1 MNVKCDETQIEKVLA
16 YIRSGKSVR
25 KSCEL
30 VGVPVPTFLK
40 NVDGDQYARARDAQ
54 ADAHFDEMTELEEE
68 CRSGELDPAAFR
80 ALLDSRKWRLARMR
94 PKLYGDKATVDMTS
108 SDGSMSHTPAVV
120 IDFSGMTPES
130 INELGRALI
139 EGGEE

>member
-1 MNVKCDETQIEKVLA
+1 MSGLTEDHIASVLA
-16 YIRSGKSVR
+16 HISSGRSVR

-40 NVDGDQYARARDAQ
+40 NVDRDQYARARDAQ
-54 ADAHFDEMTELEEE
+54 ADAHFDEMTELEEQ

-94 PKLYGDKATVDMTS
+94 PKIYGDKSTG
-108 SDGSMSHTPAVV
+108 SDGSMTPPKMTPAQVAAEL
-120 IDFSGMTPES
+120 IAQANASKQETP
-130 INELGRALI
+130 A
-139 EGGEE
+139 